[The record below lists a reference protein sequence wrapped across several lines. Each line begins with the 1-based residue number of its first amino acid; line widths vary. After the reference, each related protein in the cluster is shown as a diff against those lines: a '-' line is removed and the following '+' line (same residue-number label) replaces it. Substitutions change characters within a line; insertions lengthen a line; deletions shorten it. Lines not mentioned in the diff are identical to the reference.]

1 MVFPHYFLLFTEF
14 DKMLRDMYNKI
25 VKRTFN
31 LVEVLL

>member
-1 MVFPHYFLLFTEF
+1 MAFTRYFLLFTEF

-25 VKRTFN
+25 VKRMFR